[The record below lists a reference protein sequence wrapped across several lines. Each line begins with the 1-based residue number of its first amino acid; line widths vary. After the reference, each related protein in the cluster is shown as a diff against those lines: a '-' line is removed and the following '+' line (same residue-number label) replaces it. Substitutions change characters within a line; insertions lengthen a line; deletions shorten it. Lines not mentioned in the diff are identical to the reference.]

1 MVSGLVHFLSCKIDL
16 CRHSIADSS
25 LLGVQQILVENQ
37 EIGILADSDG
47 AFAIVDT
54 ELLGAVDGIAQKH
67 FR

>member
-16 CRHSIADSS
+16 CRHVLTDACV
-25 LLGVQQILVENQ
+25 LGVQQILIENQ
-37 EIGILADSDG
+37 EIGILADGDG
-47 AFAIVDT
+47 TFAIVDT